1 MKTQTKCTLTI
12 VGLFIIELL
21 PVPFSSIYSI
31 YAVRKRPDWLPRV
44 VDNLYAEKETQSI
57 LTTNHSYF
65 ADHDHTITRK
75 KCTYTVVALFA
86 IDLIV
91 PVVIPT
97 AFYVVRTRPEWF
109 RTLVFKLYSDKLF
122 GQNHQM
128 QAAPEAVLSDELK
141 RKLIE
146 LDANNL
152 AIANSLVNKSNR
164 GKI

>member
-1 MKTQTKCTLTI
+1 
-12 VGLFIIELL
+12 
-21 PVPFSSIYSI
+21 
-31 YAVRKRPDWLPRV
+31 
-44 VDNLYAEKETQSI
+44 
-57 LTTNHSYF
+57 
-65 ADHDHTITRK
+65 
-75 KCTYTVVALFA
+75 
-86 IDLIV
+86 
-91 PVVIPT
+91 
-97 AFYVVRTRPEWF
+97 
-109 RTLVFKLYSDKLF
+109 LVFKLYSDKLF